1 MTWPSMT
8 SLVAVLAPLVAAPM
22 GLVVLYLKA
31 VHDGLTERCHQLSR
45 QLEQCSERLAHLGDE
60 LSAVQRNYTTKE
72 EWLRESLLTRQALER
87 IGEALTRLSRS

>member
-1 MTWPSMT
+1 MYATLT

-31 VHDGLTERCHQLSR
+31 VHDGLTERCHELSR
-45 QLEQCSERLAHLGDE
+45 QLEGCAERLLRLSDE

-72 EWLRESLLTRQALER
+72 EWLRESLLTRQTLER
-87 IGEALTRLSRS
+87 IRELLARLNGE

>member
-1 MTWPSMT
+1 MHWPSVT

-31 VHDGLTERCHQLSR
+31 VHDGLTQRSHELSR
-45 QLEQCSERLAHLGDE
+45 QLERCSERLMRLGDE

-72 EWLRESLLTRQALER
+72 EWLRESLLTRQTLEQIR
-87 IGEALTRLSRS
+87 QTLVRLQRE